1 MPHVFHVNDT
11 NMFHH
16 GRTCLGVPKDDEHE
30 VCEAVALVNLV
41 LQSKKKRGKKKRIS
55 SCSQEQASQWPD
67 MSANIRQHQAVQQRR
82 RYEP

>member
-41 LQSKKKRGKKKRIS
+41 LQSKKKRGKKKKNLVLQPGTGVTVARHE
-55 SCSQEQASQWPD
+55 C
-67 MSANIRQHQAVQQRR
+67 QHQATSGGAT
-82 RYEP
+82 EEEI